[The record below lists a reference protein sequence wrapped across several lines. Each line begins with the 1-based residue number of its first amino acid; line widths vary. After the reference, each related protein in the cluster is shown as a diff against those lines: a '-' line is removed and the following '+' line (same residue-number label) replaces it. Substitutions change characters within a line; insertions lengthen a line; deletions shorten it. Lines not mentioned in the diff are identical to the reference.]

1 MGTNSYLL
9 AFLAGVMA
17 TSLELMYL
25 RAQSFVSILWFAIPV
40 QTVMSY
46 FLFRL
51 IHASGGILEA
61 FVLFSAT
68 TLTLRLAIRLVST
81 QEISATLWA
90 SYGLI
95 VLAQIVKYS
104 GK

>member
-1 MGTNSYLL
+1 MGVSAYLL

-17 TSLELMYL
+17 TFLELMYL

-81 QEISATLWA
+81 QEISASLWVA
-90 SYGLI
+90 YGLI
-95 VLAQIVKYS
+95 VVAQVVKY
-104 GK
+104 GWK